1 MKYIC
6 SVCGYIYDEEREK
19 TLFADLPESWKCPVC
34 KAAKSAFEPRKPKE
48 EAKLSRAPAAPS
60 ALEEDFM
67 KMSAGELAALCSNL
81 ARGCEKQYRAEEA
94 ELFRQIADY
103 FTSVN
108 PAVPD
113 ADIEQLAA
121 LFRDDLRN
129 GYPSVRTAADATGDR
144 GTGRICVW
152 GEKVTNM
159 LDSLIAQYRQEGE
172 AFLADTQVWVCS
184 VCGFVYTG
192 DEPPK
197 NCPVCKV
204 PDWKFEKIEGRDS
217 A

>member
-1 MKYIC
+1 MRYVC
-6 SVCGYIYDEEREK
+6 SVCGYIYDEGREK
-19 TLFADLPESWKCPVC
+19 QAFSELPDSWRCPVC

-129 GYPSVRTAADATGDR
+129 GYPSVRTAADAAGDR

-172 AFLADTQVWVCS
+172 AFFAGTQVWVCS

-192 DEPPK
+192 DEPPEI
-197 NCPVCKV
+197 CPV
-204 PDWKFEKIEGRDS
+204 
-217 A
+217 

>member
-1 MKYIC
+1 MKYVC
-6 SVCGYIYDEEREK
+6 SVCGYIYDEAKEK
-19 TLFADLPESWKCPVC
+19 LPFSSLPESWKCPVC

-113 ADIEQLAA
+113 ADVEQLAA

>member
-1 MKYIC
+1 MMRNGKK
-6 SVCGYIYDEEREK
+6 R
-19 TLFADLPESWKCPVC
+19 FLPTCRNHGNVPYAKQRSLLLHLRSRKKKRSFPV
-34 KAAKSAFEPRKPKE
+34 PRP
-48 EAKLSRAPAAPS
+48 P

-113 ADIEQLAA
+113 ADIERLAA
-121 LFRDDLRN
+121 LFQDDLQN
-129 GYPSVRTAADATGDR
+129 GYPSVKAAADAVGDR

-172 AFLADTQVWVCS
+172 AFLAGTQVWVCS

-192 DEPPK
+192 DEPPEI
-197 NCPVCKV
+197 CPVCKV
-204 PDWKFEKIEGRDS
+204 PDWKFEKIEGRES

>member
-19 TLFADLPESWKCPVC
+19 TFFSDLPESWKCPVC

-103 FTSVN
+103 FTLVN

-129 GYPSVRTAADATGDR
+129 GYPSVRTAADAAGDR

-172 AFLADTQVWVCS
+172 AFLAGTQVWVCS

-192 DEPPK
+192 DEPPEI
-197 NCPVCKV
+197 CPVCKV

>member
-19 TLFADLPESWKCPVC
+19 TFFFVLPESWKCPVC

-129 GYPSVRTAADATGDR
+129 GYPSVRTAADAAGDR

-172 AFLADTQVWVCS
+172 AFLAGTQVWVCS

-192 DEPPK
+192 DEPPEI
-197 NCPVCKV
+197 CPVCKV

>member
-1 MKYIC
+1 M
-6 SVCGYIYDEEREK
+6 ER
-19 TLFADLPESWKCPVC
+19 LGC

-129 GYPSVRTAADATGDR
+129 GYPSVRTAADAAGDR

-172 AFLADTQVWVCS
+172 AFLAGTQVWVCS

-192 DEPPK
+192 DEPPEI
-197 NCPVCKV
+197 CPVCKV